1 MWNALA
7 LLLVIGCGA
16 LGSLAQTLTGQS
28 GQSSLGQMG
37 SRSGRAFIG
46 GITAVVVV
54 GVLSQSAFSDAVKK
68 LFPFTDTA
76 DAFQALILVAS
87 VALVAGC
94 AGQTLLNRVAQQ
106 LLSGLIPRFEAMEKR
121 VAMEGKIRDVDTKIL
136 GAVIAVRDGRFE
148 DAIRVLQPILSDSE
162 VPAPFRA
169 RAHGVIAN
177 AMKKIDLLDEAVS
190 HAGMAHRLSPDNYRF
205 LFNRAC
211 YRWMVSHDAIDEV
224 LQDLRQSIEKGL
236 SRNEIMGDEDLAT
249 LREHER
255 FSELMVNATKD
266 GFMGGG
272 E

>member
-1 MWNALA
+1 
-7 LLLVIGCGA
+7 
-16 LGSLAQTLTGQS
+16 
-28 GQSSLGQMG
+28 
-37 SRSGRAFIG
+37 
-46 GITAVVVV
+46 
-54 GVLSQSAFSDAVKK
+54 
-68 LFPFTDTA
+68 
-76 DAFQALILVAS
+76 
-87 VALVAGC
+87 
-94 AGQTLLNRVAQQ
+94 
-106 LLSGLIPRFEAMEKR
+106 
-121 VAMEGKIRDVDTKIL
+121 
-136 GAVIAVRDGRFE
+136 
-148 DAIRVLQPILSDSE
+148 
-162 VPAPFRA
+162 
-169 RAHGVIAN
+169 
-177 AMKKIDLLDEAVS
+177 MKKIDLLDEAVS